1 MSTEI
6 KHKLFTQNRFS
17 QSYSKLNNS
26 LLIPKITK
34 NEPFIFAKTSSVAA
48 WKAKR
53 MRQKAEEAKK
63 MQEEVDLIHEKM
75 KKIKENRGITKG
87 FIEERKNILESISYF
102 QNKINDL
109 ICDIQNIRKN
119 NENLHQESMKLTKK
133 THDLIASLNLNF
145 KEQSDIQKELDNIDK
160 EIIFAEKQNKLMQDK
175 VWGIREKIQSSEDV
189 CYNLNHQIKF
199 IESEKLS
206 YLEATWKN
214 QKKIKLI
221 QKDIQLYLN
230 IKRRSSPS

>member
-1 MSTEI
+1 
-6 KHKLFTQNRFS
+6 
-17 QSYSKLNNS
+17 
-26 LLIPKITK
+26 
-34 NEPFIFAKTSSVAA
+34 
-48 WKAKR
+48 
-53 MRQKAEEAKK
+53 
-63 MQEEVDLIHEKM
+63 
-75 KKIKENRGITKG
+75 
-87 FIEERKNILESISYF
+87 
-102 QNKINDL
+102 
-109 ICDIQNIRKN
+109 
-119 NENLHQESMKLTKK
+119 MKLTKK